1 MTRKHYQAIATAF
14 GAVLR
19 ESYGTNPE
27 QYAGASLAVAAWMRV
42 AVADNPR
49 FDRDRFMLWVR
60 EVRDMQRNLDGK
72 RVA

>member
-1 MTRKHYQAIATAF
+1 MTRKHYQAAATAF

-19 ESYGTNPE
+19 DMTAPEETYGAT
-27 QYAGASLAVAAWMRV
+27 QTIKAWMDI
-42 AVADNPR
+42 AATDNPR
-49 FDRDRFMLWVR
+49 FDRDRFMQWVR